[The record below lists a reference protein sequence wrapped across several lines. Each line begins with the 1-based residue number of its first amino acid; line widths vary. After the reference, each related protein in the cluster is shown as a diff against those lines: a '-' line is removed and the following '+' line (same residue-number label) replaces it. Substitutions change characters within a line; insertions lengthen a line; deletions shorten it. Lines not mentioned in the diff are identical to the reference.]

1 MDQQISQ
8 STGSNSRTFND
19 FNTIRIR
26 LDTQPL
32 LDQVE
37 FFLRGGRVITEQ
49 DTETGEVRTRF
60 LRIGVPK
67 ANPDGIQSILNW
79 ISATINPQTVQ
90 GNFFVEHK
98 TGISRK
104 YEDYIEE
111 YHIELATMVITN
123 VYNWEI
129 NDDEIDG
136 VVEFIML
143 LVIPFM
149 SRLIANKERDSY
161 TETMKS
167 QETNVMGGQQGGL
180 KMFSSK

>member
-1 MDQQISQ
+1 MSDQYSQ
-8 STGSNSRTFND
+8 AVSQRNFND

-37 FFLRGGRVITEQ
+37 VFLRGGRVITEQ
-49 DTETGEVRTRF
+49 NQETGELNTRF
-60 LRIGVPK
+60 LSTGVPK
-67 ANPDGIQSILNW
+67 ANDGGIQSILNW

-90 GNFFVEHK
+90 GNFFVERK

-104 YEDYIEE
+104 YDDYIEE
-111 YHIELATMVITN
+111 YHIELVTMIINN
-123 VYNWEI
+123 VYNWGI

-136 VVEFIML
+136 IVEFIML

-167 QETNVMGGQQGGL
+167 SETNVTGGGGGGI
-180 KMFSSK
+180 KMFSQK